1 MLRAR
6 VKYYDYMGFEHDGF
20 VIRTMPC
27 KDELEDVV
35 YCLIADINPQYNT
48 HAYHDPELNKDVMYA
63 EVRKSIECIKIGV
76 QEYEV

>member
-6 VKYYDYMGFEHDGF
+6 VKYYDYMGFEHEGF

-35 YCLIADINPQYNT
+35 YCIIADINPQYNT
-48 HAYHDPELNKDVMYA
+48 HVYHDPELNKDVMYA